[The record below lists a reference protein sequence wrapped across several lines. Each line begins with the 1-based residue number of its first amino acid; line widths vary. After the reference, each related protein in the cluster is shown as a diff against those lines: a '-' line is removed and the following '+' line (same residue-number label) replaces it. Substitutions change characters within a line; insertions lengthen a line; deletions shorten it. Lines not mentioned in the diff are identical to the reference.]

1 MAAGPGLR
9 LGTATGRWV
18 LTATV
23 MGSGMAMLDGTVVNL
38 ALPRMGEDL
47 DASFTDLQWILN
59 ATRSPLPP

>member
-1 MAAGPGLR
+1 
-9 LGTATGRWV
+9 
-18 LTATV
+18 